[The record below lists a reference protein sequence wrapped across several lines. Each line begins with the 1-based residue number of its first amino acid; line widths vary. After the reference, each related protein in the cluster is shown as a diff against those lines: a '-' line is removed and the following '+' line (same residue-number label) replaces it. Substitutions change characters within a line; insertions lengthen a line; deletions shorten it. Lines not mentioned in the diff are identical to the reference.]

1 VQLLTAI
8 GCQLKKLEAKIL
20 NIKTINIMIKKTIL
34 FALILMITGTA
45 FSQTKKRQLP
55 AVDIKLP
62 SGETFNTS
70 NIQNDGKPIILS
82 FWAQW
87 CSPCI
92 SELDA
97 FNEVYSDWQEE
108 TGIKLY
114 AISIDDVR
122 KSSNALPFAYGRD
135 WDFEILLDPN
145 CDFKRALNFQNVP
158 QTFILDGKGN
168 IVWQHTSFAEG
179 GEYEIIKLLRK
190 VANGEDISDQH

>member
-1 VQLLTAI
+1 
-8 GCQLKKLEAKIL
+8 
-20 NIKTINIMIKKTIL
+20 MKKTIL
-34 FALILMITGTA
+34 FALILLIAGTA

-55 AVDIKLP
+55 AVNIKTP
-62 SGETFNTS
+62 SGETFNTA
-70 NIQNDGKPIILS
+70 NIRNDGEPIILS

-97 FNEVYSDWQEE
+97 FSEVYSDWQDE
-108 TGIKLY
+108 TGVKLY

-122 KSSNALPFAYGRD
+122 RSSNALPFANGRD
-135 WDFEILLDPN
+135 WDFEVLLDPN
-145 CDFKRALNFQNVP
+145 SDFKRALNFQNVP

-179 GEYEIIKLLRK
+179 GEHEIIKLLRK
-190 VANGEDISDQH
+190 VANGEDISEQH